1 MDNKYFNNKLKELR
15 KSGNLTQQQVA
26 SVLGIKLNTYAHMEK
41 DGKRPSFDMLEKL
54 SKLFSVSVNEL
65 TGTKSSSGNLLN
77 IKEEPSL
84 ILGNRGIF
92 DENGIELI
100 PPAFMMDLKSN
111 EQDIILRYRLLSE
124 EEKKK
129 VLNYVN
135 RTFNNRDTK

>member
-26 SVLGIKLNTYAHMEK
+26 AVLGIKLNTYAHMEK
-41 DGKRPSFDMLEKL
+41 DGKRPSFDMLQKL
-54 SKLFSVSVNEL
+54 SKLFSVSVSEL
-65 TGTKSSSGNLLN
+65 TGVPTNSGNFLN
-77 IKEEPSL
+77 IEEDSPL

-92 DENGIELI
+92 DDNGVELL

-111 EQDIILRYRLLSE
+111 EQDIILRYRLLSDD
-124 EEKKK
+124 EKKK

-135 RTFNNRDTK
+135 RTFNNRDGK